1 MNEFICPGCHQA
13 FRIFSSK
20 GGQHLATLQG
30 INFLASIPIDPE
42 LGTCMESPSK
52 SFAQSLQSSV
62 SLNYIE
68 RISDAVIL
76 EAFH

>member
-20 GGQHLATLQG
+20 GGHHLATLQN
-30 INFLASIPIDPE
+30 INFLTSIPIDPE
-42 LGTCMESPSK
+42 LGACMENPSR
-52 SFAQSLQSSV
+52 SFAQSLQSST
-62 SLNYIE
+62 SLDYIE

-76 EAFH
+76 KAFH